1 MNNEGQELYP
11 TLRYRRYGSLQAV
24 EVIDRM
30 TEAGMAEVDAKHPSD
45 RSRKR
50 KNGERANRKCKK
62 GYAIAITK
70 ERLS

>member
-11 TLRYRRYGSLQAV
+11 ALRYRRYGSLQAV

-50 KNGERANRKCKK
+50 KMVNVKIENVRKDMQ
-62 GYAIAITK
+62 
-70 ERLS
+70 LQ

>member
-50 KNGERANRKCKK
+50 KMVNVKIENVRKDMQ
-62 GYAIAITK
+62 
-70 ERLS
+70 LQ